1 MQGHLLKLYI
11 NNYLHKIQQKHFQFE
26 SRALYINSFKHYNVM
41 YMYEL
46 WKVM

>member
-1 MQGHLLKLYI
+1 MQGSFLKLYI

-26 SRALYINSFKHYNVM
+26 SRALYINSFKHYM
-41 YMYEL
+41 YIEL